1 MICCRMSRSTCLK
14 HVKTR
19 CSAPSGERKLRKTL
33 FYQICWRCTP
43 RRTNEI
49 CLICFD
55 GHGPQKKDVVIY
67 DQSILFAQKTHPSK
81 HQHHVFST
89 SKSHRFQAP
98 PNPPTPP
105 SAPAPLAAPRPQ
117 RGRGG
122 ARSQPHPGSQRLHHP
137 CPGGRLAQ
145 HPVPRDGSSTTSPGP
160 E

>member
-1 MICCRMSRSTCLK
+1 MLSNVQVDLFETCEDSLLCSLWRE
-14 HVKTR
+14 KTQKN
-19 CSAPSGERKLRKTL
+19 SFLPDMLEVHAQKNK
-33 FYQICWRCTP
+33 I
-43 RRTNEI
+43 EI